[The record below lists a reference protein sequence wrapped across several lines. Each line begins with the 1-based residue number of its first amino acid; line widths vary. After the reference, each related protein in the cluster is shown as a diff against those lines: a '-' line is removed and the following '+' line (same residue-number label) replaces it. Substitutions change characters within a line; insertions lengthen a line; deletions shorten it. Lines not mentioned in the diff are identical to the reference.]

1 MCATS
6 TVIDNYRQDFKFG
19 EVKFYPNGTP
29 PIDFKLTPLQYPVTR
44 QEFEELKASVEELK
58 KLLIEAKAEDIRNN
72 APDCEM
78 EEKKQFVLKLA
89 ELFGIDMSEV
99 FTK

>member
-6 TVIDNYRQDFKFG
+6 TVIDNYKLNTLDYGVIR
-19 EVKFYPNGTP
+19 FYPNTITSTP
-29 PIDFKLTPLQYPVTR
+29 VVELAVPVSR
-44 QEFEELKASVEELK
+44 QEFDALKASVEELK
-58 KLLIEAKAEDIRNN
+58 RMLLEAKAEDIRNN

-78 EEKKQFVLKLA
+78 EEKKQFVLRLA
-89 ELFGIDMSEV
+89 EMFGIDMNEV